1 MKWIAPAAGVFVAAI
16 GYFTPLLQPLMV
28 KYPWLGAVL
37 AGLGV
42 VAGSLAPQPQKPS

>member
-1 MKWIAPAAGVFVAAI
+1 MKWIAPIAGTVMAAI
-16 GYFTPLLQPLMV
+16 GAFTPYLQPLFV